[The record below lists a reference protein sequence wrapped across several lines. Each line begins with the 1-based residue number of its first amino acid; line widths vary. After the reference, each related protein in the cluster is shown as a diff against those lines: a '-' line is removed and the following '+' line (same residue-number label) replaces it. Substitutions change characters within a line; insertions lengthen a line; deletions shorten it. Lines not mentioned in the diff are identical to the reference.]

1 MWVMMFTIV
10 IGISLCFAVGA
21 VAVESREERVR
32 L

>member
-10 IGISLCFAVGA
+10 IGIALCFAVGA
-21 VAVESREERVR
+21 VAVESHEEKVR